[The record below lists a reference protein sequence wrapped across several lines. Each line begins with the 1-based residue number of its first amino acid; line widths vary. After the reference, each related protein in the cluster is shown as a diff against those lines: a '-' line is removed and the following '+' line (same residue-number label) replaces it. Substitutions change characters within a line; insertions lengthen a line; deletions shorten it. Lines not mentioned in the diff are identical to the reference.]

1 MLLFRVLF
9 YIKIMR
15 VEVKE
20 ENTILLFPCLM
31 IGDEDIIVLFT
42 KPKCGILIK
51 TNWSNSGDYHED
63 WDMKRFKSFKGEIIL
78 SNK

>member
-1 MLLFRVLF
+1 
-9 YIKIMR
+9 
-15 VEVKE
+15 
-20 ENTILLFPCLM
+20 M

>member
-1 MLLFRVLF
+1 
-9 YIKIMR
+9 MR